1 MNYQKLKEKLLDNLN
16 TEQLIDLARDINSW
30 DNSLDHL
37 EMFDNNE
44 DFFHDYFSGD
54 VDKAVR
60 AVCFGTYNYMHEYV
74 KFNGYGNLDSYSDL
88 DYHALINENR
98 HDIIERAVELTEGD
112 NFIPYSIYDYIKEC
126 EEEEEEEGEE

>member
-1 MNYQKLKEKLLDNLN
+1 
-16 TEQLIDLARDINSW
+16 
-30 DNSLDHL
+30 
-37 EMFDNNE
+37 MFDNNE
-44 DFFHDYFSGD
+44 DFFSDYFSGD

-74 KFNGYGNLDSYSDL
+74 RFNGYENLESFSDL

-112 NFIPYSIYDYIKEC
+112 NFSSSLVDDYVREL
-126 EEEEEEEGEE
+126 EDEDDEGEEGEE

>member
-16 TEQLIDLARDINSW
+16 TEQLIDLTRDINSW

-37 EMFDNNE
+37 EMFDNDE
-44 DFFHDYFSGD
+44 HFFNDYFSGD

-74 KFNGYGNLDSYSDL
+74 RFNGYENLESFSDL

-112 NFIPYSIYDYIKEC
+112 NFMPHSIYDYIKEC
-126 EEEEEEEGEE
+126 EEEEEGEE